1 MNIFLLEDDIMHQQ
15 RLELVIRE
23 ILLEKTLASEINRY
37 HCKTRNSTKKSSRNR

>member
-23 ILLEKTLASEINRY
+23 ILLEKR
-37 HCKTRNSTKKSSRNR
+37 ST